1 MAETAMAPTLVL
13 GVKEM
18 DDDHARLEAILARV
32 AGAADGALPGL
43 LDEVAAECREHFAHE
58 EALMRAAN
66 FPVLF
71 CHMAQHK
78 MILDGVEAARGSVS
92 RGDLV
97 GLRNYLAVVLPEL
110 IVSHIAS
117 VDRVTAGFL
126 KGEISAE
133 EFGDLRLPGR
143 VA

>member
-1 MAETAMAPTLVL
+1 MAEPTLVL

-18 DDDHARLEAILARV
+18 DDDHAALEAILARV
-32 AGAADGALPGL
+32 AAVADAGLPAL
-43 LDEVAAECREHFAHE
+43 LDEVAAETREHFAHE

-71 CHMAQHK
+71 CHMAQHR
-78 MILDGVEAARGSVS
+78 MILDGLDAARGTVS
-92 RGDLV
+92 RGDMK

-110 IVSHIAS
+110 IASHIAS

-126 KGEISAE
+126 KGEIPAE
-133 EFGDLRLPGR
+133 AFAGHRLPER